1 MSQVWVPW
9 RERPERFQ
17 LRGLKFFAWAPILM
31 VYGAFKRFPAV
42 MFYGGG
48 VALCLVIWMHAEL
61 FDFMETKFLQ
71 DAAVNNPAEL
81 SFFGGTLSLAETQAG
96 VALHIGPS
104 WEWLAYALYPVGHEL
119 VRDLLAM
126 TGVFILISLI
136 PLFTI
141 WWERKVSA
149 HIQSRIGPMRVGGWH
164 GWTQT
169 LADGVKLVAKE
180 DFIPKD
186 GDRPMFRLAPYLT
199 FVPTIVAFA
208 ALPFGSYWIFRNT
221 DVGLLFI
228 LAMLGIEVV
237 GVILAGWSSNNK
249 WSMLGAMREACQMV
263 SYEIPMGMALLLPVM
278 IAGTL
283 NLNTMGQQQAGGWF
297 TWFCFTNP
305 FMFAAALAYYIA
317 SLASCKR
324 APFDLAESESELVAG
339 FHTEYSGFRWSMF
352 FFAEYCAMFVGGGL
366 ATILF
371 FGAWYSPISEAWLS
385 AHLSGVWKVQ
395 EGIGK
400 TFIMGILGS
409 GPLWFILKCA
419 LFVYIQLWLR
429 WTLPRIRIDQVLY
442 ACVQVLLPMMMIL
455 LLGNTAWILLV
466 PEGSMLAS
474 SVSYVLGGVGGLII
488 LSFVVVAIRGFVKR
502 RQLVGYLAIDSLPGA

>member
-9 RERPERFQ
+9 RENPERFR
-17 LRGLKFFAWAPILM
+17 LVGLKAVAWGPLLI
-31 VYGAFKRFPAV
+31 VYGLFKRFPSV
-42 MFYGGG
+42 LFFGGG
-48 VALCLVIWMHAEL
+48 VALCLIIWLHAEL
-61 FDFMETKFLQ
+61 FAFVETNLLL
-71 DAAVNNPAEL
+71 DSSVNIHAER
-81 SFFGGTLSLAETQAG
+81 SFFGGQLSLAEMKTGA
-96 VALHIGPS
+96 ATHIGPA
-104 WEWLAYALYPVGHEL
+104 WEWLAYALYPVGHEF

-126 TGVFILISLI
+126 GGLLIIISLI

-149 HIQSRIGPMRVGGWH
+149 HIQSRMGPMRVGGWH

-169 LADGVKLVAKE
+169 LADAVKLVAKE

-186 GDRPMFRLAPYLT
+186 GDRPLFRLAPYLT
-199 FVPTIVAFA
+199 FVPSILAFM
-208 ALPFGSYWIFRNT
+208 ALPFGSYWVFRNT
-221 DVGLLFI
+221 DVGLILI
-228 LAMLGIEVV
+228 LAMLGVEVV

-249 WSMLGAMREACQMV
+249 WSVYGAMREACQMV

-278 IAGTL
+278 VAGSL
-283 NLNTMGQQQAGGWF
+283 NLNTVGQQQSGGWF
-297 TWFCFTNP
+297 TWFCFQNP

-352 FFAEYCAMFVGGGL
+352 FFAEYCAMFVVGGL

-442 ACVQVLLPMMMIL
+442 ACVQVLLPMVMIL

-466 PEGSMLAS
+466 PEGSMLAGT
-474 SVSYVLGGVGGLII
+474 VSYILGGVGAMIV
-488 LSFVVVAIRGFVKR
+488 LSFVAVAIRGFVRR
-502 RQLVGYLAIDSLPGA
+502 RQLVGYLAIDPLPGS